1 MLPPFESN
9 PTLTKLK
16 ELEVLDRMADKAN
29 LTVLL
34 GDEGLTSKVV
44 KLL

>member
-1 MLPPFESN
+1 M
-9 PTLTKLK
+9 KLK
-16 ELEVLDRMADKAN
+16 ELEVLEKVANKAN

-34 GDEGLTSKVV
+34 GDEGLASKVV

>member
-1 MLPPFESN
+1 MRSPFESN